1 MKQFYEAYESSPD
14 LIPLLKEVTW
24 TNNLTIFSPTKSQDE
39 REFYLKLC
47 IREKYSARELDR
59 RINSSIFERTVIGNS
74 KLSAELRE
82 IHPNI
87 DISLSK
93 EKCPTSVRFRKAVCC
108 W

>member
-14 LIPLLKEVTW
+14 LIPL
-24 TNNLTIFSPTKSQDE
+24 SQDE

-93 EKCPTSVRFRKAVCC
+93 EKCPTSVSERLTIVPNI
-108 W
+108 